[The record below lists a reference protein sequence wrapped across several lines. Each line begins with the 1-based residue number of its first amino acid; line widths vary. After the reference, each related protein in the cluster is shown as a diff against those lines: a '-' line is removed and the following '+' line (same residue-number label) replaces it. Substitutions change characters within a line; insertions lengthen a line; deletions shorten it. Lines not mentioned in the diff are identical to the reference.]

1 MIFGS
6 KTGYG
11 RVDLILQPSHLQFR
25 NEIDV
30 RAPWSTSELSLA
42 SLRAIEPNRRS
53 HSMRRVET
61 QSFREVPTGSMA
73 CLPHQA
79 CSSLEAMIVP
89 VMRSAQRDREF
100 VGCFLTLIC

>member
-30 RAPWSTSELSLA
+30 RAPSKNWSTSELSLA

-61 QSFREVPTGSMA
+61 QSFREVPMGSMA
-73 CLPHQA
+73 WLPHQA
-79 CSSLEAMIVP
+79 CSSP
-89 VMRSAQRDREF
+89 KR
-100 VGCFLTLIC
+100 

>member
-30 RAPWSTSELSLA
+30 RAPLKKLVNIGTVLGLATRHRAEPSLSFDA
-42 SLRAIEPNRRS
+42 TR
-53 HSMRRVET
+53 
-61 QSFREVPTGSMA
+61 
-73 CLPHQA
+73 
-79 CSSLEAMIVP
+79 
-89 VMRSAQRDREF
+89 
-100 VGCFLTLIC
+100 

>member
-11 RVDLILQPSHLQFR
+11 RADVILQPSHLQVC

-30 RAPWSTSELSLA
+30 QAPSKKLVNIASVLGLA
-42 SLRAIEPNRRS
+42 TRHRVEPS
-53 HSMRRVET
+53 PYSIRRVET

-73 CLPHQA
+73 CLPH
-79 CSSLEAMIVP
+79 
-89 VMRSAQRDREF
+89 
-100 VGCFLTLIC
+100 

>member
-11 RVDLILQPSHLQFR
+11 KVDLILQPSHLQVC

-30 RAPWSTSELSLA
+30 RAPSKNWSTSELSLA

-53 HSMRRVET
+53 HSIRRVET

-79 CSSLEAMIVP
+79 CSSP
-89 VMRSAQRDREF
+89 KR
-100 VGCFLTLIC
+100 

>member
-11 RVDLILQPSHLQFR
+11 KVELILQPSHLQVC

-30 RAPWSTSELSLA
+30 QRPQKMVNIGTVLG
-42 SLRAIEPNRRS
+42 LRAVEPNRRP
-53 HSMRRVET
+53 HSIRRVET

-79 CSSLEAMIVP
+79 ASSP
-89 VMRSAQRDREF
+89 KR
-100 VGCFLTLIC
+100 

>member
-11 RVDLILQPSHLQFR
+11 EVDLILQPSHLQIC
-25 NEIDV
+25 NETDV
-30 RAPWSTSELSLA
+30 KEPSKDWSTSQPSLA
-42 SLRAIEPNRRS
+42 SLRAIEPNRRL
-53 HSMRRVET
+53 HSIRRVET

-79 CSSLEAMIVP
+79 ASSP
-89 VMRSAQRDREF
+89 KR
-100 VGCFLTLIC
+100 

>member
-11 RVDLILQPSHLQFR
+11 KVDLILQPSHLHVC
-25 NEIDV
+25 NDIGV
-30 RAPWSTSELSLA
+30 KAPLKRLVNIATVLGLA
-42 SLRAIEPNRRS
+42 GAIEPNRRP
-53 HSMRRVET
+53 HSIRRVET

-79 CSSLEAMIVP
+79 ASSP
-89 VMRSAQRDREF
+89 KR
-100 VGCFLTLIC
+100 

>member
-30 RAPWSTSELSLA
+30 RAPSKNWSTSELSLA

-53 HSMRRVET
+53 HFIRCDALKPRASAKSRWDRWPGY
-61 QSFREVPTGSMA
+61 PTKLA
-73 CLPHQA
+73 HL
-79 CSSLEAMIVP
+79 
-89 VMRSAQRDREF
+89 RSDDCAGDAFCTE
-100 VGCFLTLIC
+100 GP